1 MFGRRG
7 LRTVEAIAGA
17 LVYVVVYL
25 NLRGEDG
32 DETYTD
38 ADVKALESVG
48 GFLRYATPDEQ
59 DALAAA
65 AEAELAKEL
74 ALPRPRPEFVE
85 GYRDWMEHTFGDGW
99 QGNRRVP
106 AAE

>member
-1 MFGRRG
+1 M
-7 LRTVEAIAGA
+7 EAIAGA
-17 LVYVVVYL
+17 LVYAVVHL

-32 DETYTD
+32 DETYLD

-48 GFLRYATPDEQ
+48 GFLRRATTEEQ

-74 ALPRPRPEFVE
+74 ASRRPRPEFVE

-99 QGNRRVP
+99 ESNRRVP
-106 AAE
+106 VAE